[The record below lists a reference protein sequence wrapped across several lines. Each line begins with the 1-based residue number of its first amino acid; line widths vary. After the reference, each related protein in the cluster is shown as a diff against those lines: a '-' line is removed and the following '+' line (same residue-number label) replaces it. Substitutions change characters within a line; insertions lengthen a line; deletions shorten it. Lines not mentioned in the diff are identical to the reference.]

1 MCVTVFIA
9 HSEMS
14 TAWKTWADDEQISF
28 AKVVDLSLWN
38 PMWVVLI
45 IYPLAEAVQ
54 LFIRH

>member
-1 MCVTVFIA
+1 
-9 HSEMS
+9 MS